1 MDLSTSQG
9 IAIAISVTHSYMMT
23 KNPAPIPIANSV
35 SNMIDPPDGTP
46 APGYF
51 VGLDLGDF
59 VAPAGGPPFRL
70 LEPYLRLTTLLA
82 SVPSTIESR
91 CLATAAMISLRSG
104 RASSSHRLPAERGPS
119 SARRNAGRSQ
129 R

>member
-1 MDLSTSQG
+1 
-9 IAIAISVTHSYMMT
+9 MMT

-46 APGYF
+46 APGHF

-70 LEPYLRLTTLLA
+70 LEPYLRLTTLL
-82 SVPSTIESR
+82 VPGPWTR
-91 CLATAAMISLRSG
+91 AFRRAQDAPLPSG
-104 RASSSHRLPAERGPS
+104 TLFT
-119 SARRNAGRSQ
+119 
-129 R
+129 